1 MDEILTK
8 LAMHTATFV
17 GKAAF
22 AYSTN
27 YAMTL
32 EATIRMVQPA
42 IDLIEIISARGNTA
56 LEPTAAQTTILRK
69 EIESFARSLSEYNLS
84 ETKSTS
90 STDKTDKKK
99 LFNASKVINEMQVL
113 TQKIEKFVP
122 YLNLMMTTSGANLGW
137 SLPNSIS
144 TSRLLQASDALR
156 EANRLFSKSSKQIR
170 VGPAY
175 KLKLYYMFTASV
187 RPKSVNDFTWKEE
200 FTKCDVALYRVH
212 DIKEDGEKSEYVYE
226 LIVVEDLNDGR
237 YHEEFDND
245 GSAKQLSEEVKL
257 ENKSQCI
264 PGKIKRIPV
273 GEISRLY
280 YTSSGSLLNIEDS
293 KSPVLV
299 LKVIKGLSKS
309 HLLKVDDEI
318 ARTGNVDLDAN
329 PLYVPP
335 NTSEKRVKESKE
347 HSNAELFALEIFQE
361 PIEIDDDEEEEGS
374 LYSEDNDLEEQSTP
388 GTPSPR
394 KIPLPMSPATLTPRK
409 IPLPMSPATPTRRRV
424 PLSTSPL
431 NPTPRRIPLPSSD
444 NEDSDLTVSDVDEEE
459 ESVEISDSTKTAG
472 TLDIHDDSENLN
484 TFVSSEDEIH
494 QYNLKTLSLLE
505 YMLRLSALEVC
516 EQTNHLEVADEKIN
530 LFLKDDDST
539 GSSSTSTAS
548 TASAAP
554 AITPESS
561 THRAT
566 PRRLISKSLSSSRK
580 LLFKDEIAAVNKM
593 SSLSVNDK

>member
-8 LAMHTATFV
+8 LALHTATFV

-27 YAMTL
+27 YAMKQVSNYIKRDASNSQNIEVEELERAKATL
-32 EATIRMVQPA
+32 ETTIRMVQPA

-69 EIESFARSLSEYNLS
+69 DIESFARSLSEYNLS
-84 ETKSTS
+84 EMESTPS
-90 STDKTDKKK
+90 TDKKK
-99 LFNASKVINEMQVL
+99 LINASKVIKEMQAL

-144 TSRLLQASDALR
+144 PSRLLQASNALR

-187 RPKSVNDFTWKEE
+187 RPKTVNDFTWKEE
-200 FTKCDVALYRVH
+200 FTKCDAALYRVH
-212 DIKEDGEKSEYVYE
+212 DVEENEEESEYVYE
-226 LIVVEDLNDGR
+226 LIIVEDLNDGR

-245 GSAKQLSEEVKL
+245 GPAKQLTEEAKL
-257 ENKSQCI
+257 GKKSQCI

-273 GEISRLY
+273 AEISRLY

-299 LKVIKGLSKS
+299 LKVIKGLSKA
-309 HLLKVDDEI
+309 HLLKIDDET
-318 ARTGNVDLDAN
+318 ARNVDLDAN

-347 HSNAELFALEIFQE
+347 YSNADLFALEIFQE

-374 LYSEDNDLEEQSTP
+374 LNSEDDDLEEQSSQSNP

-394 KIPLPMSPATLTPRK
+394 KIPLPMSPAPSTPRRIPLPMSPAPSTPRRIPLPMSPAPSTPRR
-409 IPLPMSPATPTRRRV
+409 IPLPMSPATPTSRKI
-424 PLSTSPL
+424 PLYTSPL
-431 NPTPRRIPLPSSD
+431 NSTPRRIPLPDSD
-444 NEDSDLTVSDVDEEE
+444 NEDSDVTVSDVDEEE
-459 ESVEISDSTKTAG
+459 ESAEISDSTKAARTH
-472 TLDIHDDSENLN
+472 DIHNDLENLN
-484 TFVSSEDEIH
+484 AFDNSEDEIN

-539 GSSSTSTAS
+539 G
-548 TASAAP
+548 
-554 AITPESS
+554 
-561 THRAT
+561 
-566 PRRLISKSLSSSRK
+566 
-580 LLFKDEIAAVNKM
+580 
-593 SSLSVNDK
+593 

>member
-8 LAMHTATFV
+8 LALHTATFV

-27 YAMTL
+27 YAMNQVTKYIKRDASNAQSVDMEELERVKATL

-56 LEPTAAQTTILRK
+56 LEPTAVQTTLLRK

-84 ETKSTS
+84 ETESTS
-90 STDKTDKKK
+90 STDKKRF
-99 LFNASKVINEMQVL
+99 FNASKVTNEMQTL
-113 TQKIEKFVP
+113 IQKIEKFVP

-137 SLPNSIS
+137 SLPNSTS
-144 TSRLLQASDALR
+144 PSRLLQASDALR

-170 VGPAY
+170 VGPGY

-200 FTKCDVALYRVH
+200 FSKCDAALYRVH
-212 DIKEDGEKSEYVYE
+212 DVKENEEREYIYE
-226 LIVVEDLNDGR
+226 LIIVEDLNDGR

-245 GSAKQLSEEVKL
+245 GPAIQLAEEAKLGQQ
-257 ENKSQCI
+257 SQSI

-299 LKVIKGLSKS
+299 LKVIKGLSKA
-309 HLLKVDDEI
+309 HLLKAHDETTRNI
-318 ARTGNVDLDAN
+318 DLDAN

-335 NTSEKRVKESKE
+335 NTSEKRAKESKE
-347 HSNAELFALEIFQE
+347 HSNSDF
-361 PIEIDDDEEEEGS
+361 
-374 LYSEDNDLEEQSTP
+374 DNDDQEESAITQSSQSIP
-388 GTPSPR
+388 GTPLPR
-394 KIPLPMSPATLTPRK
+394 KIPL
-409 IPLPMSPATPTRRRV
+409 
-424 PLSTSPL
+424 STSHAS
-431 NPTPRRIPLPSSD
+431 PTPRRIPLPKSPVSLTPRRIPLPTSPLNSTPD
-444 NEDSDLTVSDVDEEE
+444 NSGD
-459 ESVEISDSTKTAG
+459 
-472 TLDIHDDSENLN
+472 N
-484 TFVSSEDEIH
+484 EIH
-494 QYNLKTLSLLE
+494 QSNLKTLSLLE

-516 EQTNHLEVADEKIN
+516 EQTNHLEIADEKIN

-539 GSSSTSTAS
+539 GSSAS
-548 TASAAP
+548 TVSAS
-554 AITPESS
+554 TPESS
-561 THRAT
+561 PSKVT
-566 PRRLISKSLSSSRK
+566 PRRSMPKSISSSRK
-580 LLFKDEIAAVNKM
+580 LLFKDEIDSINKM
-593 SSLSVNDK
+593 SVLSVNDK